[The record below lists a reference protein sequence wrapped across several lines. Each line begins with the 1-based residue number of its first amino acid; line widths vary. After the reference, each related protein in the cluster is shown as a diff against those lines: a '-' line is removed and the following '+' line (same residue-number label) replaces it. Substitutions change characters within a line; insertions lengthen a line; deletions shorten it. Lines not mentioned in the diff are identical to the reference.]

1 MTHRIAQGIAH
12 RITRIITLLALALAT
27 ALATGPALAD
37 DLEITHWGAELEWF
51 LEAGAPAPGATET
64 FVVHATWLDDF
75 RPVTTGEVTLQM
87 HNRYGEIFSEATAGL
102 DREGIFAVPLTL
114 PAPGRYYLTAVHE
127 DADGMRESTLG
138 QVHVPGDHDQGD
150 EDHGHDHDHDHA
162 GDDRRHAHGE
172 DDHGDDHGHDDH
184 GHDHGHGDEGHAHD
198 ADDTITFLKE
208 TQWRMRFAT
217 APARYEPFAERI
229 EVPGTIREVP
239 GKRTRLIAPA
249 DGVITADGEWPAPG
263 REVNAGDSLMR
274 LAVLPD
280 SGTSSGLALDLARA
294 QERLTAAEADLER
307 LTALA
312 EEGVIADS
320 RVVEARRERN
330 TARAELDDAR
340 DRQERLDGSA
350 VSGTLALRAP
360 AGGRVE
366 SLDVSPGEVVQA
378 GQQLARVLDGETL
391 WLVAHLYPAD
401 LERVTSLADPA
412 MRHPGSREWHA
423 IGGEPVW
430 EGGAFD
436 GPGQTLPVAFALE
449 DTDTRYRPGMPLTV
463 SLAAGPSRHRVTL
476 PAAALIDDDGVQVVM
491 VQTGG
496 ETFER
501 RPVRTGI
508 RSAGRVE
515 ILAGVE
521 ADERVVVQGA
531 YAVLLA
537 GRDTDD
543 IGHGHSH

>member
-1 MTHRIAQGIAH
+1 MTHPMTHPITHRIA
-12 RITRIITLLALALAT
+12 RLVTLLVLG
-27 ALATGPALAD
+27 LATGPILAE
-37 DLEITHWGAELEWF
+37 DLEITHWDAGLEWF
-51 LEAGAPAPGATET
+51 VEAGPLEPGASET
-64 FVVHATWLDDF
+64 FLVHATWLDDF
-75 RPVTTGEVTLQM
+75 RPVTTGELTLQM
-87 HNRYGEIFSEATAGL
+87 HNRYGEVFSEATAHL
-102 DREGIFAVPLTL
+102 DREGIFAVTL
-114 PAPGRYYLTAVHE
+114 QLPEAGRYYLTGVHE
-127 DADGMRESTLG
+127 DADGLRESTLG
-138 QVHVPGDHDQGD
+138 QVTVPGGHRHDHQDDHAHPGD
-150 EDHGHDHDHDHA
+150 EG
-162 GDDRRHAHGE
+162 HAHDE
-172 DDHGDDHGHDDH
+172 DDHGHAHD
-184 GHDHGHGDEGHAHD
+184 DEGHAHD

-239 GKRTRLIAPA
+239 SQRTRLVAPA
-249 DGVITADGEWPAPG
+249 DGIITADGDWPAPG
-263 REVNAGDSLMR
+263 REVHAGDSLMR

-280 SGTSSGLALDLARA
+280 SGTSSGLALELARA

-307 LTALA
+307 LTGLA

-366 SLDVSPGEVVQA
+366 SLDISPGEIVQA
-378 GQQLARVLDGETL
+378 GQRLASLLDGEHL

-401 LERVTSLADPA
+401 LARVTSLADPA
-412 MRHPGSREWHA
+412 VRQPGSREWRA
-423 IGGEPVW
+423 VGGEPVW

-449 DTDTRYRPGMPLTV
+449 AADARYRPGMPVTI
-463 SLAAGPSRHRVTL
+463 SLAAGTPRHRVTL
-476 PAAALIDDDGVQVVM
+476 PVGALIDDDGVPIVI

-496 ETFER
+496 ESFER
-501 RPVRTGI
+501 RPVHTGA

-515 ILAGVE
+515 ILSGIE
-521 ADERVVVQGA
+521 ADERVVTRGA

-537 GRDTDD
+537 GRDSDG
-543 IGHGHSH
+543 IGHGHAH

>member
-1 MTHRIAQGIAH
+1 MTDQIAYRITH
-12 RITRIITLLALALAT
+12 RITRITTLLSLAFAP

-37 DLEITHWGAELEWF
+37 DLEITHWDAELEWF
-51 LEAGAPAPGATET
+51 LEASTSTPGATET
-64 FVVHATWLDDF
+64 FVVHATRLDDF
-75 RPVTTGEVTLQM
+75 QPVTTGKLTLQM
-87 HNRYGEIFSEATAGL
+87 HNRYGEVFSEATAGL
-102 DREGIFAVPLTL
+102 DRKGIFAVPLTL
-114 PAPGRYYLTAVHE
+114 PAPGHYYLTAVHE

-138 QVHVPGDHDQGD
+138 QVHVPGDHDHGD
-150 EDHGHDHDHDHA
+150 EEHGHDHAADDH
-162 GDDRRHAHGE
+162 GHAHGE
-172 DDHGDDHGHDDH
+172 DDHGRDHGHDDEEH
-184 GHDHGHGDEGHAHD
+184 AHDAHD
-198 ADDTITFLKE
+198 ADDSITFLKE

-217 APARYEPFAERI
+217 TRARHEPFAERI
-229 EVPGTIREVP
+229 EVPGTVREVP
-239 GKRTRLIAPA
+239 GKRTRLVAPA
-249 DGVITADGEWPAPG
+249 DGVITADGDWPTPG
-263 REVNAGDSLMR
+263 RQVNAGDSLMR
-274 LAVLPD
+274 LTVLPD
-280 SGTSSGLALDLARA
+280 SGTSSGLALDRVRAR
-294 QERLTAAEADLER
+294 ERLTAAEADLER

-312 EEGVIADS
+312 DQGVIADS

-330 TARAELDDAR
+330 TARAELNDAR

-350 VSGTLALRAP
+350 VSGSLALRAP

-378 GQQLARVLDGETL
+378 GQLLARVLDGEAL

-412 MRHPGSREWHA
+412 VRHPGSREWHA
-423 IGGEPVW
+423 VGGEPVW

-436 GPGQTLPVAFALE
+436 GPGQTLPVTFALAE
-449 DTDTRYRPGMPLTV
+449 SGPRYRPGLPLTV
-463 SLAAGPSRHRVTL
+463 SLAAGPSRHRITL
-476 PAAALIDDDGVQVVM
+476 PTAALIDDDGVQVVM

-537 GRDTDD
+537 GRDSDD
-543 IGHGHSH
+543 IGHGHAH

>member
-1 MTHRIAQGIAH
+1 MTYRITH
-12 RITRIITLLALALAT
+12 RITRIAILLVL
-27 ALATGPALAD
+27 ALATGPTLAE
-37 DLEITHWGAELEWF
+37 DLEITHWDAGLEWF
-51 LEAGAPAPGATET
+51 LEAGPLEPGASET
-64 FVVHATWLDDF
+64 FLVHATWLDDF
-75 RPVTTGEVTLQM
+75 RPVTTGELTLQM
-87 HNRYGEIFSEATAGL
+87 HNRYGEVFSEATAHL
-102 DREGIFAVPLTL
+102 DREGIFAVTL
-114 PAPGRYYLTAVHE
+114 QLPEAGRYYLTGVHQ
-127 DADGMRESTLG
+127 DANGIRESTLG
-138 QVHVPGDHDQGD
+138 QVEIPGRHRHGHEDDHAHPAD
-150 EDHGHDHDHDHA
+150 EDHGHDHDA
-162 GDDRRHAHGE
+162 DDRGHPH
-172 DDHGDDHGHDDH
+172 DGDDHGHAHDD
-184 GHDHGHGDEGHAHD
+184 DHAHD

-217 APARYEPFAERI
+217 ASARYEPFAERI
-229 EVPGTIREVP
+229 AVPGTIREVP
-239 GKRTRLIAPA
+239 GQRTRLVAPA
-249 DGVITADGEWPAPG
+249 DGVITADGDWPAPG
-263 REVNAGDSLMR
+263 REVHAGDSLMR

-307 LTALA
+307 LTGLA

-366 SLDVSPGEVVQA
+366 SLDVSPGEIVQA
-378 GQQLARVLDGETL
+378 GQHLASLLDGEHL

-412 MRHPGSREWHA
+412 VRQPGSREWLA
-423 IGGEPVW
+423 VGGEPVW

-436 GPGQTLPVAFALE
+436 GPGQTLPVAFALQAA
-449 DTDTRYRPGMPLTV
+449 DTQYRPGMPVTV
-463 SLAAGPSRHRVTL
+463 SLAAGPPRHRVTL
-476 PAAALIDDDGVQVVM
+476 PVGALIDDDGVPIVI

-496 ETFER
+496 ESFER
-501 RPVRTGI
+501 RPVHTGA

-515 ILAGVE
+515 ILSGIE
-521 ADERVVVQGA
+521 ADERVVTQGA

-537 GRDTDD
+537 GRDSDD
-543 IGHGHSH
+543 IGHGHAH